1 MLPNIQP
8 GNTKILYFFNCLLDG
23 MHTIFLLHWASL
35 CHTFRENQHILIQRK
50 EEVSTMFDLISI
62 SEAIKRSYDSEGLL
76 VDVRSEEVFK
86 KGHLPMAVNLP
97 FEEIMNEKFDIEA
110 IEKDFNIEK
119 EYILFFNRKRE
130 FMVITANT

>member
-1 MLPNIQP
+1 
-8 GNTKILYFFNCLLDG
+8 
-23 MHTIFLLHWASL
+23 
-35 CHTFRENQHILIQRK
+35 
-50 EEVSTMFDLISI
+50 MFDLISI

-97 FEEIMNEKFDIEA
+97 FEEIMDEKFDIEA

-119 EYILFFNRKRE
+119 EQPQVCWRRRSLILWE
-130 FMVITANT
+130 FTHTVWLAALCFIKDT

>member
-1 MLPNIQP
+1 
-8 GNTKILYFFNCLLDG
+8 
-23 MHTIFLLHWASL
+23 
-35 CHTFRENQHILIQRK
+35 
-50 EEVSTMFDLISI
+50 MFDLISI

-119 EYILFFNRKRE
+119 EQLCHSLF
-130 FMVITANT
+130 ITSMMRWIAVRLVCK

>member
-1 MLPNIQP
+1 
-8 GNTKILYFFNCLLDG
+8 
-23 MHTIFLLHWASL
+23 
-35 CHTFRENQHILIQRK
+35 
-50 EEVSTMFDLISI
+50 MFDLISI

-97 FEEIMNEKFDIEA
+97 FEEIMDEKFDIEA

-119 EYILFFNRKRE
+119 EQPVFLYCDTGSTSMLAAKKKHRKHRMPPE
-130 FMVITANT
+130 HYSATAETQQICQHVQLQKKT

>member
-1 MLPNIQP
+1 
-8 GNTKILYFFNCLLDG
+8 
-23 MHTIFLLHWASL
+23 
-35 CHTFRENQHILIQRK
+35 
-50 EEVSTMFDLISI
+50 MFDLISI

-119 EYILFFNRKRE
+119 NSQFFYI
-130 FMVITANT
+130 VIQVPQVCWRRRSLIL

>member
-1 MLPNIQP
+1 
-8 GNTKILYFFNCLLDG
+8 
-23 MHTIFLLHWASL
+23 
-35 CHTFRENQHILIQRK
+35 
-50 EEVSTMFDLISI
+50 MFDLISI

-119 EYILFFNRKRE
+119 EQPVFYIVIQVPQVCWRRRSLILWE
-130 FMVITANT
+130 FTHTVWLAALCFIKDT

>member
-1 MLPNIQP
+1 MLPDIHRATQKFYIFLIVYLTGCTP
-8 GNTKILYFFNCLLDG
+8 
-23 MHTIFLLHWASL
+23 FLLHWASL

-50 EEVSTMFDLISI
+50 EEVSIMFDLISI

-110 IEKDFNIEK
+110 IEKDFNI
-119 EYILFFNRKRE
+119 
-130 FMVITANT
+130 

>member
-1 MLPNIQP
+1 
-8 GNTKILYFFNCLLDG
+8 
-23 MHTIFLLHWASL
+23 
-35 CHTFRENQHILIQRK
+35 
-50 EEVSTMFDLISI
+50 MFDLISI

-119 EYILFFNRKRE
+119 EQPVFLYCDTGSTRRTICGRWCVLLDIATFPKYNY
-130 FMVITANT
+130 NY